1 MGDPDRLA
9 RVVRSFDRSS
19 VDGLAAIAREQL
31 RVAGGLCGAGWPG
44 TWVNQAVGLAY
55 DRPITPDELA
65 VASDFYESRDV
76 RPTVEAHSREDPSLL
91 ACLAGAGY
99 RIAGVEEVWHAD
111 LRRPVPGDTPRG
123 IVVRELDRDDP
134 AAVDDAVRFLEMART
149 GDDDAAVNEARRE
162 LWRTLLQSPVMRAF
176 VPEVEGEPAGFGAIM
191 LTPPPDGCPRLAQL
205 FAGSVRAGFRRRG
218 VHKALM
224 LTRLRAA
231 RRAGCE
237 SATVAGDP
245 GGPTAR
251 NAVRL
256 AMTLLCLTAT
266 FERSP

>member
-1 MGDPDRLA
+1 MSAPDRLD
-9 RVVRSFDRSS
+9 RVVRSFDRSN
-19 VDGLAAIAREQL
+19 VDGLAAIAPEQL
-31 RVAGGLCGAGWPG
+31 RVAGGLCGAGWSG
-44 TWVNQAVGLAY
+44 TWVNQAVGLAHE
-55 DRPITPDELA
+55 RPITPDELA
-65 VASDFYESRDV
+65 VVSDFYESRGV

-91 ACLAGAGY
+91 ACLADTGY

-123 IVVRELDRDDP
+123 IVVRGLDRDDP
-134 AAVDDAVRFLEMART
+134 SAVDDAIRLLERGKT
-149 GDDDAAVNEARRE
+149 GDDAAEFGEAKRE
-162 LWRTLLQSPVMRAF
+162 LWRTLLRSPITRAF
-176 VPEVEGEPAGFGAIM
+176 VADVEGEPAGFGAMTI
-191 LTPPPDGCPRLAQL
+191 TPPPVGCPRLAHL

-218 VHKALM
+218 VHKAL
-224 LTRLRAA
+224 LLNRLRFA
-231 RRAGCE
+231 RDAGCE